1 MSIIVAVQKNGR
13 LAIAWDT
20 MSSFGSTRCVNQ
32 AGPPKVL
39 RAGASFVGSAGFT
52 VYRNLLD
59 HYLALKKT
67 PTLKDERSV
76 FEFFV
81 QFWREMHTQYH
92 FVDDQPNSDD
102 PSPFADLDAEFL
114 VVNRYGIFCVQ
125 QILSVSR
132 YERFCAIGSGAS
144 HAEGALQ
151 VLYQGD
157 ADAREIAESAV
168 HVVLEFDAASGG
180 AIEALDVAEQR
191 GRQPKRS
198 AGKSKR
204 GASARLPSRSA
215 PTERAKP

>member
-1 MSIIVAVQKNGR
+1 MSIIVAVQKRGR
-13 LAIAWDT
+13 VAIAWDT

-32 AGPPKVL
+32 AGPPKVF
-39 RAGASFVGSAGFT
+39 RAGTSFIGSAGFT

-59 HYLALKKT
+59 HYLAAKKT
-67 PTLKDERSV
+67 PTLKNERSI
-76 FEFFV
+76 FEFFIH
-81 QFWREMHTQYH
+81 FWRDMHARYH
-92 FVDDQPNSDD
+92 FVDDHADSED

-151 VLYQGD
+151 VLYQSD
-157 ADAREIAESAV
+157 VDAREIAESAV
-168 HVVLEFDAASGG
+168 RVALEFDAASGG
-180 AIEALDVAEQR
+180 AIEALDMAEQSA
-191 GRQPKRS
+191 RQQKRS
-198 AGKSKR
+198 AGKSKP

-215 PTERAKP
+215 PTGRAKP